1 MRKLVNPHHDDI
13 HENLPA
19 RRRLGAYD
27 TESAPVKA
35 EKREVRTVAE
45 PQRKRRARAS
55 ARALNFN
62 EMHHQIDGGSPNA
75 CSYALASAGCSMAP
89 SAVVSDAPDAT
100 SPSAAGTSA
109 DVAPS
114 SAFFLGLAP
123 RGLLTS
129 ASGPSFLY

>member
-1 MRKLVNPHHDDI
+1 MRKLVNPRHDDI

-19 RRRLGAYD
+19 RRRMNAYG

-35 EKREVRTVAE
+35 KKREIYTVAE
-45 PQRKRRARAS
+45 PRHKRRARAD

-62 EMHHQIDGGSPNA
+62 KMHYQIDGGSPNA

-89 SAVVSDAPDAT
+89 SAVVSNAPDAT
-100 SPSAAGTSA
+100 SPSAAGASA